1 MNSYNA
7 ITAIDRTTNC
17 RINLTVLGRSFT
29 FSPPSLVTQYHPTTD
44 TIIRYVTSFE
54 KPCTGNSVLTTTSPI
69 TTLPVLR
76 YSPTLTYRAYAVI
89 DAIVIAQK

>member
-1 MNSYNA
+1 MA
-7 ITAIDRTTNC
+7 KTTNC
-17 RINLTVLGRSFT
+17 RINLRVLGISLT

-54 KPCTGNSVLTTTSPI
+54 NPCTGNSVLTSTSPI

-76 YSPTLTYRAYAVI
+76 YSPTLTYNAYAVI
-89 DAIVIAQK
+89 DAKANAQK